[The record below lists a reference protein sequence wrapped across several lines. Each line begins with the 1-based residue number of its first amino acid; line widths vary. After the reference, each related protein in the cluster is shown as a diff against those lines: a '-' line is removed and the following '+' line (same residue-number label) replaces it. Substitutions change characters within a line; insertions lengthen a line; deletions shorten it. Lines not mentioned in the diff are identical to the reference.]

1 MAWSPS
7 WSSWSTHKYFSLFGH
22 SIGSKKEHHV
32 SASVYLY
39 ILAGLHSSLP
49 SACPLPRSVW
59 PPPLHPPLHQHKQT
73 GTRIWS
79 RGQMERM
86 VRWSDMSNG
95 RMVKSK
101 LLSCHVSASHPHS
114 HPFSS
119 PGLVRFSNF
128 IFIFHT
134 VQVYHFVFPF
144 RGTVGNKID
153 FHNIFY
159 ASRFQKHPFL
169 LE

>member
-49 SACPLPRSVW
+49 SPVLSGHPLCT
-59 PPPLHPPLHQHKQT
+59 HPCTSTNKQAQ
-73 GTRIWS
+73 GSGVVGRWK
-79 RGQMERM
+79 G
-86 VRWSDMSNG
+86 WSDMSNG

-144 RGTVGNKID
+144 RGTVGNKIY

-159 ASRFQKHPFL
+159 ASRFQK
-169 LE
+169 